1 MNYFTNL
8 LSSQAHSLRLPAS
21 SRDDVERY
29 VMQHQKVAVSP
40 ERTPFRR
47 QVDFWAFSIAVALA
61 SGMAASTGGIVYLGK
76 EICRYSIS

>member
-29 VMQHQKVAVSP
+29 VMQHQKS
-40 ERTPFRR
+40 R
-47 QVDFWAFSIAVALA
+47 
-61 SGMAASTGGIVYLGK
+61 
-76 EICRYSIS
+76 